1 MIVLSHYPN
10 DPRVRREAEA
20 LVKNNHKVHVVCL
33 RLKNELEH
41 EEFHGV
47 KVSRILESRP
57 KDSILQYIYLTGLF
71 FLKSIRFINKI
82 FSQNEYDLIQIHNLP
97 DFLVFVTIRQKLKGI
112 PIVLDLHDIMTE
124 LYKSRWKTAVIKILL
139 PIVGIIEKLSWLYA
153 DALITTSE
161 GFKNCILR
169 KGMDKN
175 KITLVLNTADPLIFN
190 KPKTEWFKNDS
201 CPRLLYHGT
210 VVERFGVHIVIDS
223 IRLLK
228 DKYPDIRFDIYGN
241 YNAKYKKSLEEN
253 IRKHDLIQNVSLHEY
268 VSLEMI
274 CSIIRESDFGIV
286 PYISD
291 NFMDLALSTKTFE
304 YVAMKLPVVASDL
317 PSTQSIFDK
326 NQIYYFKQGSAE
338 DLAEIL
344 SNAFKNC
351 SSLKI
356 KVQNAANN
364 YGNINWLV
372 MQDRYVKLI
381 ENISI
386 NKS

>member
-1 MIVLSHYPN
+1 MIPEL
-10 DPRVRREAEA
+10 RREAEA
-20 LVKNNHKVHVVCL
+20 FVKNNHQVHVVCL
-33 RLKNELEH
+33 RLKNELEY

-47 KVSRILESRP
+47 KISRILESRP
-57 KDSILQYIYLTGLF
+57 KDSLLQYIYLTILF
-71 FLKSIRFINKI
+71 FLKSVRFINKI
-82 FSQNEYDLIQIHNLP
+82 CSQNEYDLVQIHNLP

-124 LYKSRWKTAVIKILL
+124 LYKSRWKTPVIKILL
-139 PIVGIIEKLSWLYA
+139 PIVGVIEKLSWLYA

-161 GFKNCILR
+161 GFKKSILR
-169 KGMDKN
+169 KGIDEN

-190 KPKTEWFKNDS
+190 NPKTEWFKNDT

-210 VVERFGVHIVIDS
+210 VVERFGIHIVIDS

-228 DKYPDIRFDIYGN
+228 DKYPNIRFDIYGN
-241 YNAKYKKSLEEN
+241 YNANYKKSLEEN
-253 IRKHDLIQNVSLHEY
+253 IRKFELTQNIFLHEF
-268 VSLEMI
+268 VSLELI

-304 YVAMKLPVVASDL
+304 YVTMKLPVVASAL
-317 PSTQSIFDK
+317 PSIQSIFDK

-338 DLAEIL
+338 DLTEIL
-344 SNAFKNC
+344 TNAFKNC
-351 SSLKI
+351 SNLAN